1 MTRIEKLNELK
12 KARKIMIAELI
23 ETEKMLGIGTEVINV
38 YAGGSRY
45 SLAGPG
51 DDKVIGQREITTY
64 KNPAYLAKRNRLINE
79 LEANG
84 NKIRKL
90 ENR

>member
-1 MTRIEKLNELK
+1 MNRIEKLNELK
-12 KARKIMIAELI
+12 KAREIMIAELL
-23 ETEKMLGIGTEVINV
+23 ETEKMLGIGSEVIEV

-51 DDKVIGQREITTY
+51 DDKVIGYKEIITY
-64 KNPAYLAKRNRLINE
+64 KNPAHLAKRNRLINE
-79 LEANG
+79 LEAND

-90 ENR
+90 ESR